1 MVKTLFYGDNLPVLR
16 NYIPSESVDLV
27 YLDPP
32 FNSKAN
38 YNILFEDKS
47 GKNSQAQVEAFE
59 DTWHWNEETEKTYL
73 EIINTAPA
81 EVVDMISAYRKFI
94 KQSDMFAYIVMMTI
108 RLVELKR
115 VLKPTGSIYLHCDP
129 TASHYLK
136 VVMDTI
142 FGVSNFRNEI
152 IWKRTG
158 SHGSAKRWG
167 PIHDTILFYSK
178 SENYTWNNVK
188 QEYLESY
195 KKDKYRF
202 EDEKGVYRLVTLTA
216 PGVTKDGDSGKEW
229 RGFNPTKI
237 SRHWAV
243 PRKLLLQILAAEE
256 AQKLTL
262 QEQLDILADN
272 GYVRF
277 PQKADGTVGSPDYKH
292 YLEEGQPIQDMIL
305 DIAPL
310 NSQAK
315 ERLGYPTQKPR
326 TLLERIIKSSAK
338 EDAVILDPFCGCG
351 TTISACENLNKNEG
365 YKLNWQGIDIT
376 HLAINLIKGRLLNE
390 YNIQP
395 KSNYATIG
403 EPEDLSGAQALCE
416 QDRYQF
422 QWWALSLI
430 NARPYGDKKKGA
442 DTGIDGFIFFV
453 DYLNNK
459 TEKAIVQVKSGKV
472 KSGDIRDLK
481 GVVERE
487 EAAFGIFLT
496 LQDASRDMKEEAV
509 KSGFWKDL
517 EEYPKIQIITIE
529 EILNGK
535 KAKIPYQVFHSKEA
549 ERVGKKDTTGKLFQ

>member
-152 IWKRTG
+152 IWKRT
-158 SHGSAKRWG
+158 SAHNSSKRWG

-178 SENYTWNNVK
+178 SEDYYWNK
-188 QEYLESY
+188 TFQEYEKSYLEDFY
-195 KKDKYRF
+195 KF
-202 EDEKGVYRLVTLTA
+202 EDEKGKYQLVDLTGA
-216 PGVTKDGDSGKEW
+216 GKRTGDSGKAW
-229 RGFNPTKI
+229 KNVNPTEKG
-237 SRHWAV
+237 RHWAI
-243 PRKLLLQILAAEE
+243 PSKTLEKIIAPEESEKLNTQEKLDLLE
-256 AQKLTL
+256 A
-262 QEQLDILADN
+262 N
-272 GYVRF
+272 GYINWPAKGKIPRYKRYSDEN
-277 PQKADGTVGSPDYKH
+277 PGT
-292 YLEEGQPIQDMIL
+292 LIQDIIT
-305 DIAPL
+305 DINPL
-310 NSQAK
+310 SSQAK

-517 EEYPKIQIITIE
+517 EEYPKIQIITID